1 MRHPQMELNF
11 GQVRQLARTF
21 LQQPQGVAIV
31 ALFEQNPAQ
40 RVRYIRLVRDSLSR
54 LLRQVVCLIQLSQ
67 MFGIESRE
75 VVESQG
81 EIWRD
86 GE

>member
-1 MRHPQMELNF
+1 MKLNL

-31 ALFEQNPAQ
+31 ALLEQDPAQ
-40 RVRYIRLVRDSLSR
+40 RVRYVRLVRGRLSR

-67 MFGIESRE
+67 MFGIENRK